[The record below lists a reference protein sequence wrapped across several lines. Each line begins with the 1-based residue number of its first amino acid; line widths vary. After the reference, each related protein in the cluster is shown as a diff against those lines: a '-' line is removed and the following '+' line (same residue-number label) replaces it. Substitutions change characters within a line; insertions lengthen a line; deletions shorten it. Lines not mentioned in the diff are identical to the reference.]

1 MFGLRYVAP
10 SLFCIEYLLLTF
22 INQQKGA
29 LSLARASP
37 YEARADF
44 ETALTHFPDHPGA
57 IVALSNIL
65 LDIYAEKLLPP
76 PAVPGLDLGGASLT
90 DSESL
95 LAHLRIYDEDDEDG
109 KFPALPSMPLG
120 LGPRK
125 PVKPTA
131 AGSEERDEDGD
142 EDSESGGGHAL
153 LGPQLPPPYK
163 ATSLPIN
170 DRLSARDR
178 AYGLLSGLTKLGSG
192 WNDSEAWFALARA
205 YEESGQPEKARAALW
220 WCVELEDGRGVRE
233 WGVVISGG
241 GYVL

>member
-1 MFGLRYVAP
+1 MFGLRYVTR
-10 SLFCIEYLLLTF
+10 SFFCVEYLLLTF
-22 INQQKGA
+22 INKQKGA

-37 YEARADF
+37 YEARADL

-95 LAHLRIYDEDDEDG
+95 LAHLRINEEDDEGG
-109 KFPALPSMPLG
+109 KFPALPSTPLG

-125 PVKPTA
+125 PGKPTA
-131 AGSEERDEDGD
+131 ARSEEAYEEEDE
-142 EDSESGGGHAL
+142 ESENGGHAL
-153 LGPQLPPPYK
+153 LGPELPPPYK

-233 WGVVISGG
+233 WGAVISGG